1 MNEETKQKIE
11 EIERKQRELAN
22 ELEQLRK
29 DAEKPMPWEPKHGDW
44 GLHGDGSVEYG
55 LIDAFRLHG
64 SEFDTEEAA
73 KRASKIYRFYHRL
86 CKLAEE
92 LNTSG
97 KIGGK
102 YIVFYDSYYGFRSFS
117 VRDGYTDSC
126 CLFENALS
134 AQKACNIMNRD
145 KQQWTLPF

>member
-92 LNTSG
+92 LNPSG
-97 KIGGK
+97 KIGGM
-102 YIVFYDSYYGFRSFS
+102 FS
-117 VRDGYTDSC
+117 VYYSITDDKWKPCGASKLTKSID
-126 CLFENALS
+126 CLFETLES
-134 AQKACNIMNRD
+134 SKEACEILNRD
-145 KQQWTLPF
+145 NWQLPL